1 MAMLEKLAEVL
12 GVSVCKF
19 FFKSGEPLL
28 IPWLTP
34 RPSLE
39 DLARNTGPRLTKAAS
54 LNRVAKLKGKLR
66 EF

>member
-12 GVSVCKF
+12 GVPVCEF
-19 FFKSGEPLL
+19 LFKSGETL
-28 IPWLTP
+28 LTP
-34 RPSLE
+34 RLTPLPSLE
-39 DLARNTGPRLTKAAS
+39 DLATNTGPRLTKAAS